1 MNSQDIEKKIG
12 VNFLDG
18 NRDQV
23 DQKVLDVIKS
33 HPKLV
38 KAINK
43 LKITDQ
49 ELLDNIVAFLNIKDS
64 LEYSQVYPWTYNILR
79 HPITGEI
86 IIKRKAAKNN
96 VVKHIKR
103 NINLILT
110 DINNPNLDIKV
121 SQIRGNTPGRKEL
134 AKWIKNSRELLENK
148 KIITNDNRIFVF
160 GKNGSGKTFIA
171 SAIANNFATRGIRTA
186 YLRTNDLFNFLKS
199 KMNNS
204 IEISEILTTLKNV
217 PMLLLDGVGSEKHN
231 KWFKYDFLYE
241 ILQYRTQYNKPT
253 AIFSIFSPIHLKN
266 IYSKIENDSSNNFRL
281 DALIYEMC
289 SRAKVFNI
297 DDNLEFM

>member
-64 LEYSQVYPWTYNILR
+64 LEYSQVYPWIYNILR

-121 SQIRGNTPGRKEL
+121 SQIRGSTPGRKEL